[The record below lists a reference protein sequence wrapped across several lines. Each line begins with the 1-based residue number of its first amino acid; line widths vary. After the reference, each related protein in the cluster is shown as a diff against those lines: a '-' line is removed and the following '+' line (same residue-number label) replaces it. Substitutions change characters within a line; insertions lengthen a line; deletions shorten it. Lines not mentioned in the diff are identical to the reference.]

1 MSKIILT
8 DTCYWI
14 GLIDPKDQYHEDA
27 KAISELI
34 DEYKILL
41 PWPCLY
47 EAISTHMVRSR
58 EKTVYFE
65 NILKKPKVELIDDNI
80 YKNIALN
87 EVFDF
92 NRKHE
97 HSHSLADAVI
107 REILKDINL
116 KVNYLA
122 TFNNKDFKDLCD
134 RRQIEII

>member
-1 MSKIILT
+1 
-8 DTCYWI
+8 
-14 GLIDPKDQYHEDA
+14 
-27 KAISELI
+27 
-34 DEYKILL
+34 
-41 PWPCLY
+41 
-47 EAISTHMVRSR
+47 MVRSR
-58 EKTVYFE
+58 EKTAYFE

-87 EVFDF
+87 EVFVF
-92 NRKHE
+92 NRKHG